1 MKLVLSC
8 LILVLLNF
16 QSFGQGAPTGLFDNA
31 SDIGKPKKP
40 GSSRYDDGSQ
50 AYYLKGSGY
59 NIWFN
64 RDEFQYLYKKINGDF
79 ILTADFKFIGEKGN
93 AHRKIGWMIRES
105 LDEGAA
111 SYNAVSHGDG
121 LTVLQWRMLKG
132 AFMRDPED
140 EIFFPKKALFQT
152 IQLERTGT
160 TISMRVANPG
170 EPLQEVGATRMFS
183 MKDSVFVGL
192 YICSH
197 DSDRIEEAKIWNVRI
212 DQPIINK
219 YSPNPQV
226 KSQPVQGTM
235 GCRLET
241 MNIVDGVRKI
251 IYQSEGRFDSP
262 SWTDDGKKILFNEKG
277 SISTIPA
284 QGGNVEQLN
293 TSLATPPSRKVDGR
307 EYSPDGK
314 FIYYSANPAGT
325 MQIWRMRADSSAK
338 EQLSFDDHHNW
349 FPHISPDG
357 KWLVYLS
364 YPNDIDPND
373 HPSYQR
379 VTLNLMPA
387 SGGAA
392 RVIAYLYGGEGTL
405 NANPWSPDSRQIAFV
420 SNSAMTG
427 K

>member
-1 MKLVLSC
+1 
-8 LILVLLNF
+8 
-16 QSFGQGAPTGLFDNA
+16 
-31 SDIGKPKKP
+31 
-40 GSSRYDDGSQ
+40 
-50 AYYLKGSGY
+50 
-59 NIWFN
+59 
-64 RDEFQYLYKKINGDF
+64 
-79 ILTADFKFIGEKGN
+79 
-93 AHRKIGWMIRES
+93 
-105 LDEGAA
+105 
-111 SYNAVSHGDG
+111 
-121 LTVLQWRMLKG
+121 MLKG

-140 EIFFPKKALFQT
+140 EIFFPKKAIFQT

-160 TISMRVANPG
+160 TITMRVANPR
-170 EPLQEVGATRMFS
+170 EPLQVVGATQALS
-183 MKDSVFVGL
+183 MKESVFAGL

-197 DSDRIEEAKIWNVRI
+197 DPDRIEEAKIWNVRI
-212 DQPIINK
+212 DQPVKNE

-226 KSQPVQGTM
+226 KSQPVKGTM

-241 MNIVDGVRKI
+241 MSIVDGVRKI
-251 IYQSEGRFDSP
+251 IYQSERRFDSP
-262 SWTDDGKKILFNEKG
+262 SWMADGKKILFHEKG
-277 SISTIPA
+277 SISAIPA

-293 TSLATPPSRKVDGR
+293 TGLATPPSTKVDGP

-325 MQIWRMRADSSAK
+325 MQIWRKRADGSAR
-338 EQLSFDDHHNW
+338 EQLSFDDRHNW

-357 KWLVYLS
+357 KWLIYLS

-387 SGGAA
+387 TGGAA
-392 RVIAYLYGGEGTL
+392 RVIAYLYGGDGTL

-420 SNSAMTG
+420 SNSVMAG